1 MCALR
6 GWLCGRLEGVKKR
19 FAQVHQGEC
28 PVIPL
33 EPLSGALSAPGAAQL
48 GRQGYASPLRAL
60 DVAGRPGSLAPAR
73 VAPGGMTETGA
84 CSTGKTGVSGGEQ
97 VAAVHVTAVVEP
109 RPAFAGGAGG
119 TVFLLRATD
128 PRGCGEH

>member
-1 MCALR
+1 MGAEGCRGHVDRLVKPQIIPCIARVLVDGRVCALR
-6 GWLCGRLEGVKKR
+6 GWLCDRLEGVKKR

-73 VAPGGMTETGA
+73 VAPGGMTETRA
-84 CSTGKTGVSGGEQ
+84 C
-97 VAAVHVTAVVEP
+97 
-109 RPAFAGGAGG
+109 F
-119 TVFLLRATD
+119 
-128 PRGCGEH
+128 